1 MLYMKIYCI
10 CHTGAIFKMTQIG
23 VVNLSE
29 AGPDRI
35 GNDEE
40 IVDITVNYT
49 SVHKAIAY
57 VATHSKVRK
66 IQISNGETSM
76 ILSVGKSF

>member
-1 MLYMKIYCI
+1 
-10 CHTGAIFKMTQIG
+10 MTQIG

-29 AGPDRI
+29 SGPDRI

-49 SVHKAIAY
+49 SVHTAIAY